1 MGVVTESETSPRQ
14 GKLTKAASDE
24 KFETDGRRKEGEECL
39 GAKQTAE
46 NPIVQI
52 YLVGAEHTQHKTR
65 KKKGKKR

>member
-1 MGVVTESETSPRQ
+1 MGVVTESETFPRQ

-24 KFETDGRRKEGEECL
+24 KFETDGRRKESEECL

-52 YLVGAEHTQHKTR
+52 C
-65 KKKGKKR
+65 